1 MKTPC
6 EKVLW
11 FVLPAIRKE
20 LVRNLVQE
28 HGYTQRGTA
37 RLLGLSDAAVSQY
50 LSKKRGRLDIKE
62 KAFLAEVTTSADRI
76 VKGGTKVVDQEIC
89 RLCGV
94 LRSSRSLKDLIEKA
108 KSQTRSSKG

>member
-20 LVRNLVQE
+20 LVRSLVQE

-50 LSKKRGRLDIKE
+50 LSKKRGKLDIKE
-62 KAFLAEVTTSADRI
+62 KGFLAEVATSADRI
-76 VKGGTKVVDQEIC
+76 IRGGTKIVDQEMC
-89 RLCGV
+89 RLCGI
-94 LRSSRSLKDLIEKA
+94 LRSCKSFKYMIEKA
-108 KSQTRSSKG
+108 KSQTKSSKA

>member
-20 LVRNLVQE
+20 LVKNLVQE
-28 HGYTQRGTA
+28 QGYTQRDTA

-50 LSKKRGRLDIKE
+50 LSKKRGRLEIKDKTFSDE
-62 KAFLAEVTTSADRI
+62 ISRSAKLI
-76 VKGGTKVVDQEIC
+76 VKEGPKVVDLEIC
-89 RLCGV
+89 RLCGL
-94 LRSSRSLKDLIEKA
+94 LRSNRSLKELVEKE
-108 KSQTRSSKG
+108 KLDR